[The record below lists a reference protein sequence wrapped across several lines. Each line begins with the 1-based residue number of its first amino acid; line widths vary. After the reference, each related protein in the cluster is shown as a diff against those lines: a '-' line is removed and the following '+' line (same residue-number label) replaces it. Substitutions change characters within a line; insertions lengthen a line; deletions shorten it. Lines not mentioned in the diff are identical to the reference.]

1 METVQ
6 RTVVRVE
13 TRTRTGPDAPA
24 DDGNFESSAVGDPG
38 RLYGG
43 KQSRETLPGP
53 GRRSVMLP
61 MVTR

>member
-13 TRTRTGPDAPA
+13 TRTRTGPDAQA
-24 DDGNFESSAVGDPG
+24 DDGNLESSAVGDPG

-43 KQSRETLPGP
+43 KQSPETLPGP
-53 GRRSVMLP
+53 DGDQIAFPL
-61 MVTR
+61 VTR

>member
-13 TRTRTGPDAPA
+13 TRTRTGPDAQA
-24 DDGNFESSAVGDPG
+24 DDGNLESSAVGDPG
-38 RLYGG
+38 RLYEG

-53 GRRSVMLP
+53 DGDQLCLP